1 MSIINA
7 TATTRTRPILLLVVA
22 VLCGCSAQ
30 PPLSDIV
37 YARDKAIYP
46 LDHYTP
52 HKTVDNIS
60 VAMVPYAP
68 GHNIYADPQ
77 PPPQPSVEIEADT
90 ETRTDSDTHNGHGLN
105 VLEAGVQP
113 LRLIVLQQ
121 GNGEIL
127 LDPEHITGVAGNIRY
142 QTYTAAQAIDLVL
155 QSDVFREAIKG
166 SHVRPLLRSILG
178 GEVLVAAVKGGVKG
192 IASGGIVGGTSGV
205 AKGAAGAGMERAYG
219 YEKALRQL
227 ITREYND
234 QALKRQTLYPGYH
247 TDGLI
252 FLPSQ
257 KGITRIDIPAY
268 DMQTK
273 KAVLI
278 SLELQ

>member
-1 MSIINA
+1 M
-7 TATTRTRPILLLVVA
+7 
-22 VLCGCSAQ
+22 CGCSTQ

-46 LDHYTP
+46 LEHYTP
-52 HKTVDNIS
+52 HKTIDNIS

-77 PPPQPSVEIEADT
+77 LPQQPPHVEIEAET
-90 ETRTDSDTHNGHGLN
+90 ETDDTNNNKRNGLN

-121 GNGEIL
+121 GSGEIL

-155 QSDVFREAIKG
+155 QSEAFREAIKG
-166 SHVRPLLRSILG
+166 SHIRPLLRSILG
-178 GEVLVAAVKGGVKG
+178 GEVLVAAVKSGVKG
-192 IASGGIVGGTSGV
+192 VASGGIVGGTSGI
-205 AKGAAGAGMERAYG
+205 AKGAANAGMERAYG
-219 YEKALRQL
+219 YEKTLRQL

-234 QALKRQTLYPGYH
+234 QVLKRQTLYPGYH

-268 DMQTK
+268 DMQNK

-278 SLELQ
+278 SLELP